1 MNPEIIIIG
10 AGGHGR
16 VIADIVKSAGDTVLG
31 FLDDGIADSNIYG
44 RILGTVSDC
53 VKFKDKLF
61 IIAIGNN
68 EVRKN
73 ISIKYPDLNYYTAI
87 HPSAII
93 SDFAIIGR
101 GTCVM
106 PGAVIA
112 AGAKVGAHCIVNTN
126 AVIEHDCVLEDFVH
140 VSPAAALC
148 GTVSVGEGTHIGAGA
163 VVINNIRI
171 APHSVIGAGA
181 AVIRNADSPGT
192 YVGVPARRHKNGE
205 LP

>member
-1 MNPEIIIIG
+1 MNREVIIIG

-16 VIADIVKSAGDTVLG
+16 VIADTVKAAGDTALG
-31 FLDDGIADSNIYG
+31 FLDDNPAGSNSIVG
-44 RILGTVSDC
+44 AVNDC

-68 EVRKN
+68 EVRK
-73 ISIKYPDLNYYTAI
+73 SIFLKYPDLNYYTAI

-93 SDFAIIGR
+93 SDFAGIGR

-126 AVIEHDCVLEDFVH
+126 AVIEHDCVLEDYVH
-140 VSPAAALC
+140 VSPSATLC
-148 GTVSVGEGTHIGAGA
+148 GTVRVGEGTHIGACA
-163 VVINNIRI
+163 VAVNNIAI
-171 APHSVIGAGA
+171 APRCIVGAGA
-181 AVIRNADSPGT
+181 AVIRSAEQSGT
-192 YVGVPARRHKNGE
+192 YVGVPARKIK
-205 LP
+205 

>member
-68 EVRKN
+68 EVRK
-73 ISIKYPDLNYYTAI
+73 SIFLKYPDLNYYTAI
-87 HPSAII
+87 HPAAII

-126 AVIEHDCVLEDFVH
+126 AVIEHDCTLEDFVH

>member
-31 FLDDGIADSNIYG
+31 FLDDGVAGSNICG
-44 RILGTVSDC
+44 RILGAVSDC
-53 VKFKDKLF
+53 IKFKDKLF

-73 ISIKYPDLNYYTAI
+73 ISLKYPDLNYYTAV
-87 HPSAII
+87 HPAAAVSDSAR
-93 SDFAIIGR
+93 IGS

-126 AVIEHDCVLEDFVH
+126 AVIEHDCVLEDYVH
-140 VSPAAALC
+140 VSPSATLC
-148 GTVSVGEGTHIGAGA
+148 GTVRVGEGTHIGACA
-163 VVINNIRI
+163 VAVNNIRI

-192 YVGVPARRHKNGE
+192 YVGVPARKIK
-205 LP
+205 

>member
-1 MNPEIIIIG
+1 MKREIIIIG

-192 YVGVPARRHKNGE
+192 YVGVPARKIK
-205 LP
+205 

>member
-1 MNPEIIIIG
+1 MKREIIIIG

-31 FLDDGIADSNIYG
+31 FLDDNPAGSNSIVG
-44 RILGTVSDC
+44 AVNDC

-126 AVIEHDCVLEDFVH
+126 AVIEHDCVLEDYVH
-140 VSPAAALC
+140 VSPSATLC
-148 GTVSVGEGTHIGAGA
+148 GTVRVGEGTHIGAGA

>member
-68 EVRKN
+68 EVRK
-73 ISIKYPDLNYYTAI
+73 SIFLKYPDLNYYTAI

-126 AVIEHDCVLEDFVH
+126 AVIEHDCTLEDFVH